1 MYGAYSQTMS
11 LARTANLL
19 GAIALGLADYI
30 LETAERHVAHGGC
43 TPAALCVIG
52 HEPGLSIDFLARVL
66 GMSHPGTVR
75 LVDRLEA
82 DGLIQR
88 RPKKDGRTVA
98 LHLTVSGQK
107 RRIKLLANRRTALE
121 QAINGL
127 SRCEREQLVLLL
139 EKLLIGIK
147 KDPLH
152 AYNVCRLC
160 EDTVCV
166 PCPMRRVN
174 ERSLRN
180 IYTPASANHH
190 CSQ

>member
-1 MYGAYSQTMS
+1 MDGAYSQTMS

-19 GAIALGLADYI
+19 GAIALGLADDI

-75 LVDRLEA
+75 LVDRLET

-88 RPKKDGRTVA
+88 RPNKDGRAVA

-107 RRIKLLANRRTALE
+107 RRIKLLANRRTGLE
-121 QAINGL
+121 QAIKRL
-127 SRCEREQLVLLL
+127 SRSEREQLVLLL

-147 KDPLH
+147 RDSLH
-152 AYNVCRLC
+152 AYTICRLC

-166 PCPMRRVN
+166 PCPMMAGN
-174 ERSLRN
+174 ER
-180 IYTPASANHH
+180 
-190 CSQ
+190 

>member
-1 MYGAYSQTMS
+1 MS

-19 GAIALGLADYI
+19 GAIALGLADDI

-66 GMSHPGTVR
+66 RMSHPGTVR
-75 LVDRLEA
+75 LVDRLET

-88 RPKKDGRTVA
+88 RPNKDGRTVA
-98 LHLTVSGQK
+98 LHLTFSGQK

-121 QAINGL
+121 QAIKRL
-127 SRCEREQLVLLL
+127 SRCEREELVLLL
-139 EKLLIGIK
+139 EKLLIGMK
-147 KDPLH
+147 KDPLQV
-152 AYNVCRLC
+152 YTICRLC

-166 PCPMRRVN
+166 PCPMTGGN
-174 ERSLRN
+174 EG
-180 IYTPASANHH
+180 
-190 CSQ
+190 

>member
-1 MYGAYSQTMS
+1 MYDAYSQTMS

-19 GAIALGLADYI
+19 GAIALGLADDI

-52 HEPGLSIDFLARVL
+52 HEPGLSINFLARVL
-66 GMSHPGTVR
+66 RMSHPGTVR

-88 RPKKDGRTVA
+88 RPNKDGRTVA

-121 QAINGL
+121 QAIKRL
-127 SRCEREQLVLLL
+127 SRCEREELVLLL
-139 EKLLIGIK
+139 EKLLIGMK
-147 KDPLH
+147 KDPLQV
-152 AYNVCRLC
+152 YTICRLC

-166 PCPMRRVN
+166 PCPMTGGN
-174 ERSLRN
+174 EG
-180 IYTPASANHH
+180 
-190 CSQ
+190 

>member
-1 MYGAYSQTMS
+1 MFDAYPQTMS

-19 GAIALGLADYI
+19 GAIALGLADDI

-88 RPKKDGRTVA
+88 RPSKDGRAVA

-107 RRIKLLANRRTALE
+107 RRIKLLADRRTGLD
-121 QAINGL
+121 QAIKRL
-127 SRCEREQLVLLL
+127 SRCERDQLVLLL
-139 EKLLIGIK
+139 EKLLIEIK
-147 KDPLH
+147 RDSLH
-152 AYNVCRLC
+152 AYTICRFC

-166 PCPMRRVN
+166 PCPMSQSGTA
-174 ERSLRN
+174 RSLRPLPLN
-180 IYTPASANHH
+180 
-190 CSQ
+190 

>member
-1 MYGAYSQTMS
+1 MCDVYSCVMS

-19 GAIALGLADYI
+19 GAIALGLADDI
-30 LETAERHVAHGGC
+30 LKTAERHVAHGGC
-43 TPAALCVIG
+43 TSAALCVIG

-75 LVDRLEA
+75 LVDRLET
-82 DGLIQR
+82 DGLIKR
-88 RPKKDGRTVA
+88 RPTKEGRTVA

-121 QAINGL
+121 KAIKRL
-127 SRCEREQLVLLL
+127 SRCEREQLVMLL

-147 KDPLH
+147 RDALH
-152 AYNVCRLC
+152 AYAICRLC

-166 PCPMRRVN
+166 PCPMTGAN
-174 ERSLRN
+174 ER
-180 IYTPASANHH
+180 
-190 CSQ
+190 